1 MHSTSSPD
9 ATWGAGRRQFLKGLG
24 LTTLA
29 VTAGSGLLAACG
41 EDNSSASESA
51 ARLTRDAVSGA
62 SGKVKIL
69 VWEGYDSEQAFEKLD
84 RIEIE
89 AAYLAQNE
97 DTITK
102 TQADGSFDAL
112 TIYQGM
118 VDPLIQT
125 ERIVPIDTGLLSNY
139 PQLMSVFRDS
149 EALTRDGDVFG
160 VPYVW
165 GTMMLAYDAARTDR
179 PRTFEDLLSPQLAG
193 KIAIPDDAYAV
204 LTTFA
209 RFAGFEDANRLTSP
223 QLDEVFSLLERIRPQ
238 LLTIAGN
245 YGELP
250 AMYQRGEILVSL
262 PDWTPTVLA
271 ATERDVQ
278 TTILEEGAFSFVDS
292 WMVVHDSDNLAASY
306 AMIDEAIGVTAQT
319 IMSSAVGLGIVN
331 EEAVNGLD
339 PDLAAAWNYEDL
351 EANFAQA
358 PLYAGVP
365 IEPDGDVVA
374 FQEWIDRWS
383 KFKSA

>member
-1 MHSTSSPD
+1 MHSTSSPH
-9 ATWGAGRRQFLKGLG
+9 AARGVGRRQILKGFG
-24 LTTLA
+24 LTSLA
-29 VTAGSGLLAACG
+29 VAGGSGFLTACA
-41 EDNSSASESA
+41 DNNSSGSQPTPALS
-51 ARLTRDAVSGA
+51 RKQIDDA
-62 SGKVKIL
+62 SGKAKIL
-69 VWEGYDSEQAFEKLD
+69 VWEGYDSDKAFQGLD
-84 RIEIE
+84 RLDIE

-102 TQADGSFDAL
+102 TEADGSFDAL

-125 ERIVPIDTGLLSNY
+125 ERIVPIDTGLLTNY
-139 PQLMSVFRDS
+139 PQWMSVFRESD
-149 EALTRDGDVFG
+149 ALTRDGDVFG
-160 VPYVW
+160 VPYLW
-165 GTMMLAYDAARTDR
+165 GTMMLAYDAGRVDR
-179 PRTFEDLLSPQLAG
+179 PSTFEDLLSPELTG

-209 RFAGFEDANRLTSP
+209 RFAGFEDANRLTSA
-223 QLDEVFSLLERIRPQ
+223 QLDEVFALLERIRPQ

-292 WMVVHDSDNLAASY
+292 WMVVHDAPNVAAAY
-306 AMIDEAIGVTAQT
+306 ALIDEAIGVTAQT
-319 IMSSAVGLGIVN
+319 AMSSVVGLGIVN
-331 EEAVNGLD
+331 EEAVGGLE
-339 PDLAAAWNYEDL
+339 PDLAAAWNYNDL

>member
-1 MHSTSSPD
+1 M
-9 ATWGAGRRQFLKGLG
+9 
-24 LTTLA
+24 
-29 VTAGSGLLAACG
+29 
-41 EDNSSASESA
+41 
-51 ARLTRDAVSGA
+51 
-62 SGKVKIL
+62 KIL

-125 ERIVPIDTGLLSNY
+125 GRIVPIDTGLLSNY
-139 PQLMSVFRDS
+139 PHLMSIFRDS

-209 RFAGFEDANRLTSP
+209 RFAGFQDANRLTSP

-319 IMSSAVGLGIVN
+319 VMSSAVGLGIVN

-351 EANFAQA
+351 EANYAQA